1 MLVAARKPVK
11 TSSHSENRDDA
22 TLHAWRAWGLAAAS
36 IAFPGA
42 GFSTFNRAILLRL
55 LLMTAIPLLMVPPVV
70 AQSAETARDEE
81 IRASLQQVAS
91 AIDAIS
97 THAAEPVEVRRLLY
111 DGAIAGALSRLDPFS
126 VFLDEQQFL
135 ALRQQQRGV
144 RQGFGAVLNV
154 QAGKITVLHAVADS
168 PFARA
173 GLGPGDRIVAIN
185 GQRIAQ
191 MGLEEMVELL
201 QSARNGKVRLA
212 VLQSGSVVP
221 RDFEL
226 DPAEVASPTVDKK
239 FLIAPGIGYVHV
251 AHIEKSTPTEIKE
264 AINRMASE
272 PLNGLLLDLRG
283 NPGGSVDAAAETVGL
298 FLPEGGSS
306 EADQPDRH
314 LVVSLRGRNV
324 PETRYSTPTS
334 GSSGSPNPAAFPR
347 LPLVVLIN
355 ENSAS
360 ASEII
365 AAALQEHDRA
375 WLVGETTFGKGV
387 AEAIMPLSQGAALVL
402 TTARYFTPRGRSV
415 QKALPATALAG
426 ILSGGRDGLSLGLS
440 QGLPPG
446 ITTDN
451 GRPLRQGGGLEP
463 DEVVPQLRLRPLM
476 AVLEESTAFIN
487 FAQALLQRRG
497 QVGREF
503 TATDEVV
510 GQFEMFLL
518 EAGFRA
524 PEDEWEKVRPWVR
537 WRIQSEV
544 LTLVYG
550 IEAGEQV
557 EAANDPQ
564 AQAAVAAMNQA
575 QRLVEI
581 KQDGK

>member
-1 MLVAARKPVK
+1 MLVAALKPVK
-11 TSSHSENRDDA
+11 TPRHPGNRDGE
-22 TLHAWRAWGLAAAS
+22 TSHAWGAWDLVAAAF
-36 IAFPGA
+36 ALLGALLGALPGP
-42 GFSTFNRAILLRL
+42 GLSSFNRVILSRL
-55 LLMTAIPLLMVPPVV
+55 LLLTAIPLLMVPPVV
-70 AQSAETARDEE
+70 AQTAKPARDEE

-91 AIDAIS
+91 TIDAIS
-97 THAAEPVEVRRLLY
+97 THAAEPVEIRRLIY

-154 QAGKITVLHAVADS
+154 QAGKITVLQSVPDS

-173 GLGPGDRIVAIN
+173 GLGPGDRVVALN

-226 DPAEVASPTVDKK
+226 DPSEVASPTVDKN

-251 AHIEKSTPTEIKE
+251 AHIERSTPSEIKE
-264 AINRMASE
+264 AIDRMADE

-298 FLPEGGSS
+298 FLPEGDSNK
-306 EADQPDRH
+306 PDRN

-324 PETRYSTPTS
+324 PETRYATPTS
-334 GSSGSPNPAAFPR
+334 GSSGGPSPAAFAR

-415 QKALPATALAG
+415 QKELPATALAG
-426 ILSGGRDGLSLGLS
+426 ILSGGRDGLGLWLS
-440 QGLPPG
+440 
-446 ITTDN
+446 
-451 GRPLRQGGGLEP
+451 
-463 DEVVPQLRLRPLM
+463 
-476 AVLEESTAFIN
+476 
-487 FAQALLQRRG
+487 
-497 QVGREF
+497 
-503 TATDEVV
+503 
-510 GQFEMFLL
+510 
-518 EAGFRA
+518 
-524 PEDEWEKVRPWVR
+524 
-537 WRIQSEV
+537 
-544 LTLVYG
+544 
-550 IEAGEQV
+550 
-557 EAANDPQ
+557 
-564 AQAAVAAMNQA
+564 
-575 QRLVEI
+575 
-581 KQDGK
+581 